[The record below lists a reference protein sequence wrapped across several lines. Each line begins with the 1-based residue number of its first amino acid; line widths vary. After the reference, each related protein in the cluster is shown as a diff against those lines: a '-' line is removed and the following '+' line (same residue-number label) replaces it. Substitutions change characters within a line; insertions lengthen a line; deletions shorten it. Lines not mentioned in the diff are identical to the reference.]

1 VKNLLDHNVPHG
13 LRDALAQHEV
23 HTADYLGWSGLE
35 NGDLLEAAASQ
46 DYDILITCDQGMRH
60 EQNLSRY
67 EITLVTI
74 MHGHWNLIRP
84 NINLVR
90 QGIENAV
97 RGRANPIYLQPEA

>member
-1 VKNLLDHNVPHG
+1 MKILLDHNVPHG
-13 LRDALAQHEV
+13 LRGALTQHEV
-23 HTADYLGWSGLE
+23 HTADYLGWSELE

-46 DYDILITCDQGMRH
+46 GYDILINCDQGMRH

-74 MHGHWNLIRP
+74 MHGDWNIIRP

-97 RGRANPIYLQPEA
+97 RGGANPIYLQPQA